1 MKYITGSINLIISL
15 VISTIIIYAINFI
28 AGFAGADYSFTNGEV
43 FVIWT
48 LMAILVNNCF
58 KNYKTILIEIHKGII
73 HFFIFK
79 KILIKFKII

>member
-1 MKYITGSINLIISL
+1 MNYLSGLLNLVTSL

-43 FVIWT
+43 FVIWI

-58 KNYKTILIEIHKGII
+58 NK
-73 HFFIFK
+73 
-79 KILIKFKII
+79 

>member
-1 MKYITGSINLIISL
+1 MNYLSGLINLVISL

-43 FVIWT
+43 FVMWI

-58 KNYKTILIEIHKGII
+58 RK
-73 HFFIFK
+73 
-79 KILIKFKII
+79 

>member
-1 MKYITGSINLIISL
+1 MNYLSGLIKLVTSL

-43 FVIWT
+43 FVMWI

-58 KNYKTILIEIHKGII
+58 RK
-73 HFFIFK
+73 
-79 KILIKFKII
+79 